1 MTSETLLHVRL
12 DAEYA
17 GKSAL
22 RDIRF
27 EIGRGEVLGLVGP
40 SGAGKSTLVHSLLGL
55 LAWRG
60 GRATGEVLLNGENLL
75 TMSDRQMRD
84 LRGRSVVLVPQSP
97 ISALNPAISL
107 ERHFREVWRAHEKNG
122 RAAFI
127 SRVRDLLAEV
137 QLPSDTAFLA
147 RRPSQISVGQA
158 QRILIAMALLHEPS
172 LSIADEPTSAL
183 DPVTQ
188 AQILALLRRLNR
200 ERGVTFLYVSHDLV
214 SVLQLSHRIAVLHAG
229 TVVET
234 LPVEELDRARH
245 PTTISLL
252 STLPAPPEVLLKYQQ
267 NSEFETSEFVQK
279 RELLR

>member
-1 MTSETLLHVRL
+1 MNSENLLRVRL

-17 GKSAL
+17 GRSAL

-27 EIGRGEVLGLVGP
+27 AVGRGEVLGLVGP

-60 GRATGEVLLNGENLL
+60 GRATGEVILNGENLL
-75 TMSDRQMRD
+75 TMSERRMRA
-84 LRGRSVVLVPQSP
+84 LRGRSVALVPQSP

-107 ERHFREVWRAHEKNG
+107 ERHFREAWRAHEKNG
-122 RAAFI
+122 KAAFI

-137 QLPSDTAFLA
+137 QLPSDAAFLA
-147 RRPSQISVGQA
+147 RRPSQISIGQA

-172 LSIADEPTSAL
+172 LIIADEPTSAL

-188 AQILALLRRLNR
+188 VQILALLRRLNR

-234 LPVEELDRARH
+234 LPVEKLGEACH
-245 PTTISLL
+245 PTTVSLL
-252 STLPAPPEVLLKYQQ
+252 STLPVPPEVLLKYRE
-267 NSEFETSEFVQK
+267 SSGFESSASIQEPV
-279 RELLR
+279 LR

>member
-1 MTSETLLHVRL
+1 
-12 DAEYA
+12 
-17 GKSAL
+17 
-22 RDIRF
+22 
-27 EIGRGEVLGLVGP
+27 
-40 SGAGKSTLVHSLLGL
+40 
-55 LAWRG
+55 
-60 GRATGEVLLNGENLL
+60 
-75 TMSDRQMRD
+75 
-84 LRGRSVVLVPQSP
+84 
-97 ISALNPAISL
+97 
-107 ERHFREVWRAHEKNG
+107 
-122 RAAFI
+122 
-127 SRVRDLLAEV
+127 
-137 QLPSDTAFLA
+137 
-147 RRPSQISVGQA
+147 
-158 QRILIAMALLHEPS
+158 MALLHEPS
-172 LSIADEPTSAL
+172 LIIADEPTSAL